1 MATFNSAPSHA
12 PKCKL
17 AATIV
22 VLAAMGIA
30 FAGEALN
37 KIFAAR
43 AEVEFHRAQIEF
55 QSNTNASAIAWE
67 FARACFD
74 FADFATNDAE
84 RVVIAR
90 QGIAACRQLIVR
102 EPESA
107 PAHYYLAMDLGQL
120 ARTKTLGALK
130 IVREIEREFKTAA
143 GLDGHFDY
151 AGPARSLGLLY
162 RDAPDWPFSIGSKRR
177 ARDFLERAVKLAPDY
192 PENHLNLV
200 ESYLQWHDQI
210 SANRELG
217 VLDML
222 WPGARTNF
230 VGEAWERSWDD
241 WSARRD
247 AARKR
252 LSEIPKPLNSPKNN
266 R

>member
-1 MATFNSAPSHA
+1 MATFNSAPSRA

-17 AATIV
+17 AATIIV
-22 VLAAMGIA
+22 FAAMGIA

-37 KIFAAR
+37 KIFATR
-43 AEVEFHRAQIEF
+43 AEAEFHRAQIEF
-55 QSNTNASAIAWE
+55 QSNTNASATAWE

-74 FADFATNDAE
+74 FADFATNDTE
-84 RVVIAR
+84 RAVIAR
-90 QGIAACRQLIVR
+90 QGIAACRQLIAR

-130 IVREIEREFKTAA
+130 IVREIEYEFKTAT
-143 GLDGHFDY
+143 GLDEHFDY
-151 AGPARSLGLLY
+151 AGPERGLGLLY
-162 RDAPDWPFSIGSKRR
+162 RDAPGWPVSLGNRHK
-177 ARDFLERAVKLAPDY
+177 ARQWLERAAKLAPQC

-200 ESYLQWHDQI
+200 ESYLQWHDRPG
-210 SANRELG
+210 ANRELEA
-217 VLDML
+217 LDML

-230 VGEAWERSWDD
+230 TGEAWERSWDD

-252 LSEIPKPLNSPKNN
+252 LIEISKPLEFPRNN
-266 R
+266 H